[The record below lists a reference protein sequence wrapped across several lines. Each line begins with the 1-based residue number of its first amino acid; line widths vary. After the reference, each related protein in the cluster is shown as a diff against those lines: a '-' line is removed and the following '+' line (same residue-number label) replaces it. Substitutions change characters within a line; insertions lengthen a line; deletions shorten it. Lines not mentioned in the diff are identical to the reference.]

1 MNQPHTRTHTKLI
14 KIKSFEPT
22 IVFCSNLNPLNR
34 LSCCW
39 ISLLYSFTGFYPTL
53 TCPRGMDTEGG
64 GRAKAKKMSY
74 CAMLV
79 SSVCSL
85 SKYKDMGGIPDSV
98 QGWKLTGIQT
108 SRYVVRWGCSCNKIT
123 EENTVDRA
131 TGFPC
136 FIAIPLALC
145 RTWENC
151 ELPEH
156 YFL

>member
-1 MNQPHTRTHTKLI
+1 MPRHGISHASRDC
-14 KIKSFEPT
+14 FPT
-22 IVFCSNLNPLNR
+22 NHDRSGQSSLNSEL
-34 LSCCW
+34 CVHCW
-39 ISLLYSFTGFYPTL
+39 IDVDENWHAMNSTTYNCTQQTQRS
-53 TCPRGMDTEGG
+53 CNCN
-64 GRAKAKKMSY
+64 
-74 CAMLV
+74 CAMLA

-85 SKYKDMGGIPDSV
+85 SKCKGMGGISDSV
-98 QGWKLTGIQT
+98 QDRKLIGSQT

-145 RTWENC
+145 RTWENWK
-151 ELPEH
+151 LPEH